1 VSFELNLSCQEG
13 FGWLPRAI
21 DQPLRIRATAA
32 PQQWATHG
40 RWGQVDGFIGR
51 GLYIRAHGVQFYTMD
66 HTHSLWEPI
75 QMRSLLFYTNY
86 LRGLGY
92 SITECTSDEDG
103 FPMRARATIDVPRLL
118 SLRIITDGP
127 PVPRVPVPPPCI
139 NQEHYAIPA
148 ADRMCATHGIL
159 PQLVAQYETPR
170 DRLFRSV
177 GLNAPIL
184 FQLGIRACVVSGA
197 DHREEDYDV
206 ALSNCNTGE
215 VGWTRRFE
223 GFLDSSGMFVV
234 NGRGEVA
241 YTHRPDSLR
250 DQTASSD
257 RGSLPSILESINVLR
272 ALGYT
277 VTVLAVDEGRPIT
290 ARAEL
295 MIARWKV
302 LLACDVD
309 MLPPPVQ

>member
-1 VSFELNLSCQEG
+1 VSFELNLSCHDG

-21 DQPLRIRATAA
+21 DQPLRTKSP
-32 PQQWATHG
+32 PQQWATPG
-40 RWGQVDGFIGR
+40 RWAQVDGFLGR

-92 SITECTSDEDG
+92 GITESASDDDG

-127 PVPRVPVPPPCI
+127 PVPQLPVPPPCI
-139 NQEHYAIPA
+139 NQEPYANPA

-159 PQLVAQYETPR
+159 PQLVAQYETRR
-170 DRLFRSV
+170 DRLFRSM
-177 GLNAPIL
+177 GLYTPIL
-184 FQLGIRACVVSGA
+184 FQLGIRACAVSGR

-206 ALSNCNTGE
+206 ALSSCNTGE
-215 VGWTRRFE
+215 FGWTSRFE
-223 GFLDSSGMFVV
+223 GFLDNEGMFVV
-234 NGRGEVA
+234 NGNGDVTYRR
-241 YTHRPDSLR
+241 RPDSLLVR
-250 DQTASSD
+250 TGSID
-257 RGSLPSILESINVLR
+257 RGSLPSILESVNVLR

-277 VTVLAVDEGRPIT
+277 VTVLAVDSGRPIT

-295 MIARWKV
+295 MIPRWKV

-309 MLPPPVQ
+309 MLPLI